1 MKLIDKTNLT
11 AESAALL
18 DAGVTGAPTP
28 GDLWMLSID
37 RRDLGLVL
45 LGHVEDAYISALPVT
60 LDSADA
66 CMGSTVVPAE
76 ASPLQTELVVWASAP
91 NSIGTHLLSRRIGS
105 VCSQRDVRNMV
116 FAADGEDI
124 ESPFVFSSRMPDDE
138 IMPDVE
144 HLFTSFATFAD
155 HDWVSHRPG
164 DAFFDTEALR
174 GAGWNAENVRSTLQL
189 PMSTAAPLF
198 HGEKVPTVEQVDLV
212 MAATGLS
219 EYDVLMPMYVNEAL
233 VLSQPEYKTKI
244 LNLADRRNVGE
255 EAARNIALQESY
267 ALAARQGRGAEMDLA
282 RARVTDALMRLLE
295 SE

>member
-11 AESAALL
+11 PQSVVLL
-18 DAGVTGAPTP
+18 DAGITGAPTA

-37 RRDLGLVL
+37 RNDLGLVL

-60 LDSADA
+60 LDSAKA

-76 ASPLQTELVVWASAP
+76 ASPLLTDLVVWASAP

-124 ESPFVFSSRMPDDE
+124 ESPFMFSSRMPDEDL
-138 IMPDVE
+138 MPDVE

-174 GAGWNAENVRSTLQL
+174 GAGWNAENVSATLQL

-198 HGEKVPTVEQVDLV
+198 HGEKVPTVEQVELV

-267 ALAARQGRGAEMDLA
+267 ALAARQERGPEMDLA
-282 RARVTDALMRLLE
+282 RARVTDALVRLLE